1 MYSSIIDFG
10 TPQYGELVYLRDIV
24 LRQPLGLEFHESDLA
39 QEYDS
44 IHLGGYDASGLLLG
58 CLVLKPLEEGNIKMR
73 QVAVYPHIQRQGAGT
88 FLVSSSE
95 LIAKSLGYK
104 KMVLSARLPAVPFYE
119 RLSYATDGTV
129 YQEVGID
136 HVKMWKV
143 L

>member
-10 TPQYGELVYLRDIV
+10 TPQYGELVALRDLV
-24 LRQPLGLEFHESDLA
+24 LRKPLGLEFSVSDIA

-44 IHLGGYDASGLLLG
+44 FHLAVYSDSNQLLG
-58 CLVLKPLEEGNIKMR
+58 CLVLKPLSTNRIKMR
-73 QVAVYPHIQRQGAGT
+73 QVAVFPKVQKQGAGT
-88 FLVSSSE
+88 FLVNSSE

-104 KMVLSARLPAVPFYE
+104 KLELSARLPAVPFYE
-119 RLSYATDGTV
+119 RLSYTVDGEV

-136 HVKMWKV
+136 HMKMWKD